1 MKTVATEI
9 CGGLG
14 NKLFQI
20 ANLLGYCEKHQY
32 SPVLCQNIIN
42 INKQTTVDWSY
53 FTRGIQQIT
62 SSDEQLSGYF
72 QSEKYFKHIEQIIRQ
87 QFQCPDDI
95 KTKLLNEFTN
105 LENSYFLHIR
115 RGDYVGNSYHYID
128 LTSYYNECLNTID
141 LTNGRTLYVFSDDIP
156 FCKNMFDSFNG
167 FDIRYI
173 ERDEITS
180 LWLMSL
186 CNLGG
191 ICANSTFSWWGGW
204 LNPNHKKQIFFPSR
218 MFPHNYADSSD
229 LVPEYYTV
237 IDI

>member
-1 MKTVATEI
+1 M
-9 CGGLG
+9 
-14 NKLFQI
+14 
-20 ANLLGYCEKHQY
+20 Y
-32 SPVLCQNIIN
+32 
-42 INKQTTVDWSY
+42 
-53 FTRGIQQIT
+53 
-62 SSDEQLSGYF
+62 
-72 QSEKYFKHIEQIIRQ
+72 
-87 QFQCPDDI
+87 
-95 KTKLLNEFTN
+95 
-105 LENSYFLHIR
+105 
-115 RGDYVGNSYHYID
+115 
-128 LTSYYNECLNTID
+128 
-141 LTNGRTLYVFSDDIP
+141 
-156 FCKNMFDSFNG
+156 DSVNG